1 MLGHYGLP
9 QEGTLSF
16 PSCLVFLCFNL
27 QVFVFNKTYTGTF
40 LKDTQLHAKPG
51 MTEISLKIQLLPEI
65 SLSNNRFKRHGLAEQ
80 NQK

>member
-1 MLGHYGLP
+1 MLVHYGLP
-9 QEGTLSF
+9 LSF

-27 QVFVFNKTYTGTF
+27 QVFVFNKTDTGTF

-65 SLSNNRFKRHGLAEQ
+65 SLRNDRFKKHGLAEQ
-80 NQK
+80 NPK